1 MIALVTGATGFVG
14 REVVKAL
21 CSRDIEVRCLVHSP
35 ASARVL
41 SEHKVDLH
49 YGSVEDPASL
59 EKAVHDVDVVLHL
72 VAVIRESKSVTF
84 QGVNRK
90 GTENVVEAAR
100 SGGAKHFV
108 HVSAIG
114 VADDPAY
121 PYLYS
126 KWQGEQAVIKS
137 GIPYTIL
144 RPSLLFGEGD
154 EFFNIL
160 GGLVRAFPVVPIP
173 GSGKNTFQPVAV
185 DELAQCVA
193 GAVGR
198 DELMGKTI
206 EVGGP
211 EHLTHN
217 DIIDII
223 SRTFGTRRL
232 KLHIPVPIMGV
243 MVRLMEVVLS
253 RPPVT
258 TQQLRMAAIPNVGS
272 LNTVEEAFGF
282 KPRPLEG
289 SLDYIKSISFFD
301 GLKISLGAMPRRIRD
316 H

>member
-14 REVVKAL
+14 REVVRAL
-21 CSRDIEVRCLVHSP
+21 CSRDMEVRCLVRSP
-35 ASARVL
+35 TSARVL
-41 SEHKVDLH
+41 SGYEVDLH

-59 EKAVHDVDVVLHL
+59 ESAAHDVDVVVHL

-100 SGGAKHFV
+100 GAGVKHFV

-160 GGLVRAFPVVPIP
+160 GGLVRAFPAVPIA
-173 GSGKNTFQPVAV
+173 GSGNNRFQPIAV
-185 DELAQCVA
+185 DELAQCVV
-193 GAVGR
+193 GAAGR

-211 EHLTHN
+211 EHLTYN
-217 DIIDII
+217 EIIDII
-223 SRTFGTRRL
+223 SGTFGVRRL

-243 MVRLMEVVLS
+243 MVRLMEAVLS

-272 LNTVEEAFGF
+272 LDTVEEVFGF

-289 SLDYIKSISFFD
+289 SLDYIKSISFSD

>member
-1 MIALVTGATGFVG
+1 MIVLVTGATGFVG

-21 CSRDIEVRCLVHSP
+21 RSRGMEVRCLVHSP
-35 ASARVL
+35 DRARVL
-41 SEHKVDLH
+41 LGHEVDLR
-49 YGSVEDPASL
+49 YGNVEDPASL
-59 EKAVHDVDVVLHL
+59 QEVIHDVDVAVHL

-100 SGGAKHFV
+100 EGGVKHFI
-108 HVSAIG
+108 HISAIG
-114 VADDPAY
+114 AADDPTY

-154 EFFNIL
+154 ESFNTFA
-160 GGLVRAFPVVPIP
+160 GLVRAFPLVPIA
-173 GSGKNTFQPVAV
+173 GTGENRFQPIAV

-211 EHLTHN
+211 EHLTYN
-217 DIIDII
+217 EIIDII
-223 SRTFGTRRL
+223 SGTFGVRRL
-232 KLHIPVPIMGV
+232 KLHVPVPIMGV
-243 MVRLMEVVLS
+243 LVKLMEALMS
-253 RPPVT
+253 KPPVT
-258 TQQLRMAAIPNVGS
+258 TQQLRMIAIANVGG
-272 LNTVEEAFGF
+272 LNTVEEVFGF

-289 SLDYIKSISFFD
+289 SLNYIKSISFSD
-301 GLKISLGAMPRRIRD
+301 GLKISLGAMPHRIRD

>member
-14 REVVKAL
+14 REVVRVL
-21 CSRDIEVRCLVHSP
+21 RSRDIEVRCLVHSP
-35 ASARVL
+35 ARARL
-41 SEHKVDLH
+41 LLGHEVDLH
-49 YGSVEDPASL
+49 YGNVEDPASL
-59 EKAVHDVDVVLHL
+59 KKAFDDVDVVVHL

-90 GTENVVEAAR
+90 GTENVVEAAGDR
-100 SGGAKHFV
+100 GVKHFI

-114 VADDPAY
+114 VADNPTY
-121 PYLYS
+121 PYMYS

-144 RPSLLFGEGD
+144 RPSLLFGAGD
-154 EFFNIL
+154 EFFNVL
-160 GGLVRAFPVVPIP
+160 GGLVRAFPLVPIA
-173 GSGKNTFQPVAV
+173 GSGKNRFQPIAV

-193 GAVGR
+193 GVVGR
-198 DELMGKTI
+198 DDLMGRII
-206 EVGGP
+206 EIGGP
-211 EHLTHN
+211 EHLTYN
-217 DIIDII
+217 DIVDII
-223 SRTFGTRRL
+223 SGTFGVRRL

-243 MVRLMEVVLS
+243 MVKLMEAILS

-258 TQQLRMAAIPNVGS
+258 TQQLRMAAIPNVAS
-272 LNTVEEAFGF
+272 LNTVEEVFGF
-282 KPRPLEG
+282 RPRPLEG
-289 SLDYIKSISFFD
+289 SLDYIKDISFSD